1 MNKKETEKLLEEA
14 YENRILEGVE
24 EWIVHSK
31 NVAYVAEKLGE
42 LSGLDPEKSYIMG
55 LLHDIGRG
63 QDRKIRHTILGY
75 KILKEKNIPE
85 EIAKTT
91 ITHLYILQDGS
102 NLRNQEKEFREDEYE
117 FVKNYLKNIEYDD
130 YDKLVQLSDLIGEV
144 KIQTIEERMFS
155 VFCRYDI
162 INNMPFCQ
170 QIKNLKDYFEKK
182 IGTSIYKP
190 FEDILKR

>member
-1 MNKKETEKLLEEA
+1 MNKKEAEKLLEEA
-14 YENRILEGVE
+14 YEKRILDGVE
-24 EWIVHSK
+24 NLIVHSK

-130 YDKLVQLSDLIGEV
+130 YDKLIQLSDLIGGV